1 MKKINPFP
9 TSKEQI
15 ALDLIMEWLGE
26 SRFDR
31 TMREYLS
38 IARRLPKLEALH
50 AWVNQRLEEIA
61 RTEAAP
67 FEICYFK
74 SGDRQHWYEPYP
86 TSLSKE
92 TVRSALVKSG
102 FWALRKDGNLNSC
115 FS

>member
-1 MKKINPFP
+1 MKIRNPFP

-26 SRFDR
+26 SRFNRSLD
-31 TMREYLS
+31 EYLS

-50 AWVNQRLEEIA
+50 AYVNQRLAEIA
-61 RTEAAP
+61 KAEVAP
-67 FEICYFK
+67 FEICYCK
-74 SGDRQHWYEPYP
+74 SGDRYPWYEPFP

-102 FWALRKDGNLNSC
+102 FWALRKHGNLRSC
-115 FS
+115 FT